1 LKVVILAG
9 GQGSRLAEETETR
22 PKPMVEIG
30 GYPIIWHIMK
40 HYAHHGFTE
49 FVVALGYKGEMIKRY
64 FVDYVTLSG
73 DLTVCLGDGSV
84 DRHAGEREDW
94 NVHLIDTGRDSQT
107 GGRIGRL
114 RPWLGGETFMLT
126 YGDGVANLDLHELLR
141 FHRSHGKTAT
151 ISAVRPPSR
160 FGGLDFEPGR
170 PVRFTEKP
178 QMGEGWINGGF
189 MVLEPSVLDR
199 IEGDQTNF
207 EADVLEGLGLEG
219 ELMGYPHDDFW
230 QCMDTL
236 RELRYLRALWDGG
249 KAPWMTWS

>member
-1 LKVVILAG
+1 
-9 GQGSRLAEETETR
+9 
-22 PKPMVEIG
+22 M
-30 GYPIIWHIMK
+30 
-40 HYAHHGFTE
+40 
-49 FVVALGYKGEMIKRY
+49 ALGYKGEMIKRY

-126 YGDGVANLDLHELLR
+126 YGDGVANLDLQDLVR
-141 FHRSHGKTAT
+141 FHRSHGKAAT

-189 MVLEPSVLDR
+189 MALRREVLDYIADDDASFERDVLEPLAVDHQLMAYR
-199 IEGDQTNF
+199 HEGI
-207 EADVLEGLGLEG
+207 
-219 ELMGYPHDDFW
+219 
-230 QCMDTL
+230 
-236 RELRYLRALWDGG
+236 WDEG
-249 KAPWMTWS
+249 KAPWVTWS

>member
-1 LKVVILAG
+1 MVHRGPDEEGFYVSDGIALGHRRLKIIDLTT
-9 GQGSRLAEETETR
+9 GQPSFHEETEAAWT
-22 PKPMVEIG
+22 
-30 GYPIIWHIMK
+30 
-40 HYAHHGFTE
+40 
-49 FVVALGYKGEMIKRY
+49 
-64 FVDYVTLSG
+64 
-73 DLTVCLGDGSV
+73 
-84 DRHAGEREDW
+84 
-94 NVHLIDTGRDSQT
+94 VHLIDTGRDSQT

-114 RPWLGGETFMLT
+114 RPWLDGETFMLT
-126 YGDGVANLDLHELLR
+126 YGDGVANLDLQALLR

-160 FGGLDFEPGR
+160 FGGLDFEPGG

-236 RELRYLRALWDGG
+236 RELRYLRALWDEG
-249 KAPWMTWS
+249 KAPWVTWS